1 MNHYDFNIL
10 SWEEFEEFTKDLLT
24 AEMGVTFESF
34 ANGPDG
40 GVDLRHSSG
49 KDNRDIIVQCKRY
62 KNSSSLIANLK
73 KERKKIDGMTPKPRR
88 YVLSLSL
95 DLKEE
100 KINEIVTL
108 FAPYLIASSDILGPK
123 QLNSMLSRH
132 EDVESR
138 HYKLWLSSSNVLKT
152 ILASRVRNYTSL
164 IKEEITD
171 TLKLYSPTPSFEE
184 AMNALKS
191 NGFIIIA
198 GEPGVGKT
206 TLANVMSYYLLGGG
220 DFKELI
226 ALPQDIHEAVEMMS
240 KNPKKK
246 QLFLFDDFLGS
257 NYLDQKLSRHEDS
270 VFRTLINHIQRLKKN
285 KALIM
290 TTREYILNQAQ
301 QSVDI
306 FKDTDFINAK
316 YVINLSKYDITTKA
330 KILYNHIAASDIPEE
345 HLRYFI
351 DKKVYRT
358 ITKHRDYSPRLVGS
372 ANKQQLWK
380 DRTPEAFCDKM
391 IDLFDHPW
399 SLYED
404 IFENKIGQTE
414 QNVLLVMM
422 SIGRSIQL
430 DHLHSAVVSFD
441 ENCSEIDLKKAVDVL
456 DGTFL
461 RTSTTKSSDII
472 VDFLNPT
479 INDFLAH
486 YYKSHHYTLQRL
498 IRSAVYLN
506 QITHPFVI
514 DKSSTSAS
522 IRSALGQPGP
532 ILVDSDT
539 KTTIET
545 KVISSWRN
553 LRWIGNNSS
562 LEGFDLFDSVSRL
575 LDGSI
580 VTSNTKTALLDYL
593 FEELSNGPVPTRDVR
608 AAINIF
614 EYEYDLEDMP
624 EITTINCISSIAESI
639 LTYDDL
645 SAIVEFG
652 QWGSKKE
659 EWSKMII
666 EKITSK
672 NDYIDLFTE
681 EITSRLSD
689 GDDQAGI
696 LNEIIDTLEQYGLG
710 ADFIDTTVDAWGEPP
725 EDYDESKFYSKDAV
739 FDTDARQEHEDDADK
754 AVDDI
759 FKSLLIT

>member
-1 MNHYDFNIL
+1 MNHYDFNVL

-24 AEMGVTFESF
+24 AEIGVAFESF
-34 ANGPDG
+34 ANGSDKG
-40 GVDLRHSSG
+40 IDLRHSSNIN
-49 KDNRDIIVQCKRY
+49 NRDIIVQCKRY
-62 KNSSSLIANLK
+62 KSSSSLMASLK
-73 KERKKIDGMTPKPRR
+73 KERKKIESMTPKPKR
-88 YVLSLSL
+88 YILSLSI

-100 KINEIVTL
+100 RINEIATL
-108 FAPYLIASSDILGPK
+108 FAPYLTSPTDIFGPK
-123 QLNSMLSRH
+123 QLNSILSRH
-132 EDVESR
+132 EDVERR

-152 ILASRVRNYTSL
+152 ILASRVRNYTNL
-164 IKEEITD
+164 IEEDITD
-171 TLKLYSPTPSFEE
+171 TLKLYSPTPSFGE
-184 AMNALKS
+184 AMNALKE

-206 TLANVMSYYLLGGG
+206 TLANVMSYYLLGDG

-240 KNPKKK
+240 NNPKKK

-330 KILYNHIAASDIPEE
+330 KILYNHIAASDIPNK
-345 HLRYFI
+345 HLSYFI
-351 DKKVYRT
+351 DKKVYRK
-358 ITKHRDYSPRLVGS
+358 IIKHRNYSPRLVGS
-372 ANKQQLWK
+372 VNKQQLWRA
-380 DRTPEAFCDKM
+380 RTPEAFCDKM

-404 IFENKIGQTE
+404 VFENKIGQTE

-422 SIGRSIQL
+422 SIGRSIQI
-430 DHLHSAVVSFD
+430 DHLHLAVVSFD
-441 ENCSEIDLKKAVDVL
+441 ENCNEIDLKKAIDVL

-461 RTSTTKSSDII
+461 RTSTTKSDKII

-486 YYKSHHYTLQRL
+486 YHNNHHYTLQRL

-514 DKSSTSAS
+514 DKSSASAS

-532 ILVDSDT
+532 ILVNSDT
-539 KTTIET
+539 RATLET
-545 KVISSWRN
+545 KVINNWRN
-553 LRWIGNNSS
+553 LRWIGNDASP
-562 LEGFDLFDSVSRL
+562 EGFDLFDSVSRL
-575 LDGSI
+575 LDGAI
-580 VTSNTKTALLDYL
+580 VTNNTKTVLLGYL
-593 FEELSNGPVPTRDVR
+593 LEDLGDGFNPTRDVR
-608 AAINIF
+608 SAINLF
-614 EYEYDLEDMP
+614 EYEYDPEDIP
-624 EITTINCISSIAESI
+624 EITAINYVDSIAESN
-639 LTYDDL
+639 LAYEDL
-645 SAIVEFG
+645 GAIVELG
-652 QWGSKKE
+652 WQGGKKE
-659 EWSKMII
+659 ELSRMII
-666 EKITSK
+666 DKITER
-672 NDYIDLFTE
+672 NDYIDLFAE

-689 GDDQAGI
+689 GDDETSI
-696 LNEIIDTLEQYGLG
+696 RSDIVDTLEQYGLG
-710 ADFIDTTVDAWGEPP
+710 TDFIDGTVDAWGEPP
-725 EDYDESKFYSKDAV
+725 EDYDESQFYSKDTT
-739 FDTDARQEHEDDADK
+739 FDTDAKQEHEDDTNK
-754 AVDDI
+754 IVDDI
-759 FKSLLIT
+759 FESLAIN

>member
-1 MNHYDFNIL
+1 MNHYDFNIF

-40 GVDLRHSSG
+40 GVDLRHSLN
-49 KDNRDIIVQCKRY
+49 KDTRDIIVQCKRY
-62 KNSSSLIANLK
+62 NNSSSLMTSLK
-73 KERKKIDGMTPKPRR
+73 KEREKIDKMIPRPKR
-88 YVLSLSL
+88 YILSLSL

-108 FAPYLIASSDILGPK
+108 FAPYLKTSSDILGPK
-123 QLNSMLSRH
+123 QLNSILSRH
-132 EDVESR
+132 EDIERR

-164 IKEEITD
+164 IKEDITD
-171 TLKLYSPTPSFEE
+171 ALKLYSPTPSFGE
-184 AMNALKS
+184 AMNALKD

-206 TLANVMSYYLLGGG
+206 TLANVMSYYLLGDG

-257 NYLDQKLSRHEDS
+257 NYLDQKLSRHEDT
-270 VFRTLINHIQRLKKN
+270 VFRTLINHIQRLKKS

-316 YVINLSKYDITTKA
+316 YVINLSEYDITTKA
-330 KILYNHIAASDIPEE
+330 KILYNHIAASDIPEA

-351 DKKVYRT
+351 EKKVYRT
-358 ITKHRDYSPRLVGS
+358 ITKHGNYSPRLVKS
-372 ANKQQLWK
+372 INKQRLWK
-380 DRTPEAFCDKM
+380 NRTPEAFCDKM

-404 IFENKIGQTE
+404 VFENKIGQTE
-414 QNVLLVMM
+414 RNVLLVMM
-422 SIGRSIQL
+422 SIGRNIQL
-430 DHLHSAVVSFD
+430 NHLHRAVVSFD
-441 ENCSEIDLKKAVDVL
+441 ENCNEIDLKKAVDVL

-461 RTSTTKSSDII
+461 RTSNTKSNNII

-486 YYKSHHYTLQRL
+486 YYESHHYTLQHL

-506 QITHPFVI
+506 QITHQFVI

-522 IRSALGQPGP
+522 IRSALGRPGP

-539 KTTIET
+539 KAAIET
-545 KVISSWRN
+545 KVINSWRS
-553 LRWIGNNSS
+553 LLWIGNDASP
-562 LEGFDLFDSVSRL
+562 EDFDLFDSVSRL
-575 LDGSI
+575 LDGAI
-580 VTSNTKTALLDYL
+580 VTNNTKTALLGYL
-593 FEELSNGPVPTRDVR
+593 LEYLSNGPSPTRDVR
-608 AAINIF
+608 SAINIF
-614 EYEYDLEDMP
+614 EYEYGPEDIP
-624 EITTINCISSIAESI
+624 ETTAINYVDSIAEST
-639 LTYDDL
+639 LVYEDL
-645 SAIVEFG
+645 NVIVELG
-652 QWGSKKE
+652 RQGGRKE
-659 EWSKMII
+659 ELSKMII
-666 EKITSK
+666 DKL
-672 NDYIDLFTE
+672 IDQTNYEELFAD
-681 EITSRLSD
+681 EITNRLSD
-689 GDDQAGI
+689 
-696 LNEIIDTLEQYGLG
+696 NEDEASIRSDIMDTLEQYGLG
-710 ADFIDTTVDAWGEPP
+710 SEFIDTTVDAWMEPP
-725 EDYDESKFYSKDAV
+725 EDYDESQFYSKDSN
-739 FDTDARQEHEDDADK
+739 FDNAARQEHEDDANK
-754 AVDDI
+754 TVDDI
-759 FKSLLIT
+759 FESLLII